1 MKFNAEVNR
10 VTVAESGVVEVRFE
24 VRGDKEFGISGNG
37 VLRMKEGLAVQ
48 VGQRLTFDVEAGPM
62 VRRGTGQK
70 GTMNLSDNLPEA
82 VGRAKQKEKENG

>member
-1 MKFNAEVNR
+1 MKFDAEVNR
-10 VTVAESGVVEVRFE
+10 VVVAESGVIEVRFE

-48 VGQRLTFDVEAGPM
+48 VGQRLTLDVEAGPM

-70 GTMNLSDNLPEA
+70 GRMDLSGSLPKA
-82 VGRAKQKEKENG
+82 VGRAKQKENSNG